1 MYLCPHDPRR
11 AASGTAQGQGVHTV
25 PVGPYMSPRESSCS
39 PRIRLKTAEKG
50 ACLGATSSGVFLK
63 VLQKCDGAQP
73 CATCTSSSRADECRY
88 QDRPRSTPG
97 RGPAEGE
104 GSSSSQGIY
113 LEPSPVEGESL
124 ASSQDVYLVPPPAA
138 GESSTSSQSTYL
150 EPPAAPDVRPPT
162 SDEEIDLLSLLGLHP
177 AASQLDS
184 FYSGDWMTVELAG
197 LPGGGPIEEGTFAFP
212 YFPAPT
218 EDPVGNNPDFPL
230 DPELFPRE
238 MEDFF
243 E

>member
-1 MYLCPHDPRR
+1 MFRSDVKLKAIHSPDISVALRHKRSSIPPANMGMRACIATRNVYRLYVEGQDPYMFALPAAESESLWTVFASEDAVRVYLCLHDPRR

-50 ACLGATSSGVFLK
+50 ACLGDTSSGVFLK

-73 CATCTSSSRADECRY
+73 CATCTSSSRAD
-88 QDRPRSTPG
+88 G
-97 RGPAEGE
+97 
-104 GSSSSQGIY
+104 
-113 LEPSPVEGESL
+113 
-124 ASSQDVYLVPPPAA
+124 
-138 GESSTSSQSTYL
+138 
-150 EPPAAPDVRPPT
+150 
-162 SDEEIDLLSLLGLHP
+162 
-177 AASQLDS
+177 
-184 FYSGDWMTVELAG
+184 MTAELAG
-197 LPGGGPIEEGTFAFP
+197 LPGGGPIEEGTFAFS